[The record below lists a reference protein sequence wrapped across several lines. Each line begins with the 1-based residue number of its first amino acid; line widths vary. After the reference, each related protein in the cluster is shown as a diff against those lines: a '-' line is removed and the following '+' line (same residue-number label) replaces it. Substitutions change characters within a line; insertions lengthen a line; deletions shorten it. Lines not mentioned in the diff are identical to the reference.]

1 MDSVSPRVALLGL
14 GIMGTG
20 MARNLLGAGLPLTVW
35 NRSAE
40 KARALGEAGAVVAGD
55 PQQAVAGADLVVTML
70 LDVDAVAEVMR
81 RAAPGLGAGTIWVQT
96 STVGV
101 DGASR
106 LADLAR
112 DLGLSYVDAPVL
124 GTKKPA
130 ADGALVVLASGP
142 EDVRDRCA
150 RVFEAIGS
158 RTLWVGPA
166 GAGSRL
172 KLVANGW
179 VLAVLEGVAESL
191 TLARGL
197 GLDPALFF
205 EAIAGGAMD
214 APYVK
219 LKGQAMLAEQFDPSF
234 TVDGAAK
241 DADLILSA
249 AESSGVWMDV
259 VRVARHRLREA
270 AQAGYGGADMAAIA
284 MANRQR
290 AVSPQSRR

>member
-1 MDSVSPRVALLGL
+1 VNSSSPRVSLLGL
-14 GIMGTG
+14 GIMGSG
-20 MARNLLGAGLPLTVW
+20 MARNLLAAGLPLTVW
-35 NRSAE
+35 NRSSR
-40 KARALGEAGAVVAGD
+40 KARALGAAGAVVADD
-55 PQQAVAGADLVVTML
+55 PQQAVAGADLVLTML
-70 LDVDAVAEVMR
+70 FDVDAVTEVMR
-81 RAAPGLGAGTIWVQT
+81 GAAPGLRAGTIWAQM

-101 DGASR
+101 EGETQ

-112 DLGLSYVDAPVL
+112 ELGVGYVDAPVL

-130 ADGALVVLASGP
+130 EDGALVVLASGP
-142 EDVRDRCA
+142 EDIRDRC
-150 RVFEAIGS
+150 RPVFEAIGS

-191 TLARGL
+191 TLAQGL
-197 GLDPALFF
+197 GLDPGLFF

-219 LKGQAMLAEQFDPSF
+219 LKGQAMLAEQFEPSF
-234 TVDGAAK
+234 TVNGAAK

-249 AESSGVWMDV
+249 AESSGVWMDI

-270 AQAGYGGADMAAIA
+270 AQAGYGDADMAAIA

-290 AVSPQSRR
+290 AESPQSRR